1 MAIVHR
7 GASIVPSKLELLTGW
22 MPDQRWYAG
31 KGRAPRL
38 ERVGGFRFEDPEGEV
53 GVEVLLVA
61 DRAASPV
68 VVYQVPLTY
77 RGAPLEGAEQALIGT
92 MEHSVLGPRW
102 VYDGPHDAVYVAG
115 LVDTILTGGQSDE
128 AQASHG
134 SNALAVGR
142 PTGLTTGTV
151 SSSRV
156 LTGEQSNTSIICR
169 MAAPDGGP
177 AEPLIVKVFRIVQD
191 GENPDVVI
199 QSALTEA
206 GSTRVPAVFGHLSG
220 AWDDPSGSGA
230 EQHGQLAFA
239 QEFIPGVED
248 AWRVALVAAASG
260 TDFTPRARELGAV
273 TAEIH
278 QALAATLGRE
288 DASPEAHEAL
298 LRSMRGRYAAAVASV
313 PELASRAS
321 DVEALLGRVSSVAW
335 PPLQRIHGDYHLG
348 QVLDVPERGWVALD
362 FEGEPLRPL
371 AERVRA
377 DLVHRDIAGMLRSFD
392 YVAGSVRLSGEASSE
407 DGTQGPGAWAAHCR
421 LAFLDGYGSVAGE
434 LDADDRTLVRVLELD
449 KALYE
454 VDYEARNRPTW
465 LPIPVEAVGRIL
477 SEKGPSG

>member
-1 MAIVHR
+1 MAIVHK
-7 GASIVPSKLELLTGW
+7 GASLVPSKLELITGW

-31 KGRAPRL
+31 KGRLPRL
-38 ERVGGFRFEDPEGEV
+38 ERVGGFRFEDPEGQV
-53 GVEVLLVA
+53 GVEVVLVA
-61 DRAASPV
+61 DLAASPV

-77 RGAPLEGAEQALIGT
+77 RGVPLEGAEHALIGT
-92 MEHSVLGPRW
+92 MDHSVLGPRW
-102 VYDGPHDAVYVAG
+102 VYDGPHDPVYVAG

-151 SSSRV
+151 TSSRV

-191 GENPDVVI
+191 GENPDVVV
-199 QSALTEA
+199 QSALTRA
-206 GSTRVPAVFGHLSG
+206 GSPRVPAAFGHLSG
-220 AWDDPSGSGA
+220 AWDEPSGSGA
-230 EQHGQLAFA
+230 QQHGHLAFA

-260 TDFTPRARELGAV
+260 TDFTDRARELGAV

-278 QALAATLGRE
+278 QVLAATLGRQE
-288 DASPEAHEAL
+288 ASAAAREAL
-298 LRSMRGRYAAAVASV
+298 LQSMRGRYAAAVASV
-313 PELASRAS
+313 PALASRQS
-321 DVEALLGRVSSVAW
+321 DVEALLGQVSFVAW

-371 AERVRA
+371 AERVRP
-377 DLVHRDIAGMLRSFD
+377 DLVQRDIAGMLRSFD
-392 YVAGSVRLSGEASSE
+392 YVAGSVRLSSGAST
-407 DGTQGPGAWAAHCR
+407 DDGPGEWAADCR

-434 LDADDRTLVRVLELD
+434 LHADDRTLVRVLELD

-477 SEKGPSG
+477 SEKGPPG

>member
-1 MAIVHR
+1 MAIVHK

-22 MPDQRWYAG
+22 MPDQRWYAA
-31 KGRAPRL
+31 KGRAPQL
-38 ERVGGFRFEDPEGEV
+38 ERVGGFRFEDPEGQV
-53 GVEVLLVA
+53 GVEVVLVA
-61 DRAASPV
+61 DRAASPP

-77 RGAPLEGAEQALIGT
+77 RGTPLEGAEHALIGT
-92 MEHSVLGPRW
+92 MDHSVLGARW
-102 VYDGPHDAVYVAG
+102 VYDGPHDPVYVAG
-115 LVDTILTGGQSDE
+115 LVDAILTGGRSDG

-134 SNALAVGR
+134 SNALAVGW

-156 LTGEQSNTSIICR
+156 LSGEQSNTSIICR

-199 QSALTEA
+199 QSALTQA

-220 AWDDPSGSGA
+220 AWDDPSDSGA
-230 EQHGQLAFA
+230 EQHGHLAVA

-260 TDFTPRARELGAV
+260 TDFTARARELGAV

-278 QALAATLGRE
+278 QSLAATLGRE
-288 DASPEAHEAL
+288 EASAEAHETL

-321 DVEALLGRVSSVAW
+321 DVEALLGQVSV
-335 PPLQRIHGDYHLG
+335 
-348 QVLDVPERGWVALD
+348 
-362 FEGEPLRPL
+362 
-371 AERVRA
+371 
-377 DLVHRDIAGMLRSFD
+377 
-392 YVAGSVRLSGEASSE
+392 
-407 DGTQGPGAWAAHCR
+407 
-421 LAFLDGYGSVAGE
+421 
-434 LDADDRTLVRVLELD
+434 
-449 KALYE
+449 
-454 VDYEARNRPTW
+454 
-465 LPIPVEAVGRIL
+465 
-477 SEKGPSG
+477 

>member
-1 MAIVHR
+1 MAIVHK

-22 MPDQRWYAG
+22 MPGQRWYAG
-31 KGRAPRL
+31 KGRIPQL
-38 ERVGGFRFEDPEGEV
+38 ERVGGFRFEDPEGQV
-53 GVEVLLVA
+53 GVEVVLVA

-77 RGAPLEGAEQALIGT
+77 RGAPLEGAEHVLIGT
-92 MEHSVLGPRW
+92 MDHSVLGARW
-102 VYDGPHDAVYVAG
+102 VYDGPHDPVFVAG

-134 SNALAVGR
+134 SNALATGR

-151 SSSRV
+151 SSSMV
-156 LTGEQSNTSIICR
+156 LTGEQSNTSVICR

-177 AEPLIVKVFRIVQD
+177 GEPLIVKVFRIVQD

-199 QSALTEA
+199 QSALTRA
-206 GSTRVPAVFGHLSG
+206 GSTRVPAAFGHLSG

-230 EQHGQLAFA
+230 EQHGHLAFA

-273 TAEIH
+273 TAEMH
-278 QALAATLGRE
+278 QSLADTLGTE
-288 DASPEAHEAL
+288 EASAEAHEAL
-298 LRSMRGRYAAAVASV
+298 LRSMRGRYAAAVATV
-313 PELASRAS
+313 PGLASRDS
-321 DVEALLGRVSSVAW
+321 DVAALLGRVSSVAW
-335 PPLQRIHGDYHLG
+335 PPIQRIHGDYHLG

-371 AERVRA
+371 AERVRP

-392 YVAGSVRLSGEASSE
+392 YVAGSVRLSGQADSD
-407 DGTQGPGAWAAHCR
+407 DGPSTWAADCR

-434 LDADDRTLVRVLELD
+434 LDTDDLTLVRVLELD

-477 SEKGPSG
+477 SEKGPAG